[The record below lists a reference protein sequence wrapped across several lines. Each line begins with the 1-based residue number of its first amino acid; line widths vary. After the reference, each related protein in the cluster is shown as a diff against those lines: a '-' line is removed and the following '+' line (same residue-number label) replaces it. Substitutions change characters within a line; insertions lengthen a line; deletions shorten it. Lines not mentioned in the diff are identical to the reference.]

1 MFTLRRLTII
11 TFLCLLP
18 NAFGQRAD
26 ALTFVYGG
34 NREAKLISNDNSTT
48 IQSWSAVAGS
58 YSAHISDSGS
68 VWYTSGGGFGGGW
81 GWGGMGGGDCSVLGA
96 GYENI
101 LEVDWNG
108 NTIRTITKEQLG
120 GGNPH
125 HAITLTE
132 NGTVLAVVAERYNNA
147 CGERLVEYDPKQNK
161 VIWAWHTND
170 HEGTNNPRKL
180 KRGSDSND
188 PYHINNI
195 DLNVHTNLITFSSH
209 NVFEIFVIDRSIDST
224 TAKGSAGDLLWRMGN
239 PANYGVS
246 GKQHIN
252 GAAHSSRWVKKG
264 VPGEGN
270 IIFLANQSPVN
281 SNYATGYEVIPK
293 YSLGSNGEWEYE
305 IIFSGTNNN
314 TQFMNSGGIDKVYN
328 GNYVI
333 TYPNENYTAYE
344 YDYTKG
350 ATQDKTMP
358 VATWS
363 SVGQNG
369 AHRYP
374 VCGGRLLAGVKANDQ
389 EAIALNNQACANY
402 NYSSSSSITE
412 LSSSNLDE
420 FSSSSTFMSIS
431 PTINQSNIL
440 VHVNKNHIT
449 LNNLTS
455 NASINVMDLHGVVK
469 YSGVIQNDQLEI
481 NASSWKS
488 GTYFIHIEKSN
499 QIIYRQVIRV
509 YN

>member
-1 MFTLRRLTII
+1 MHTLRRLMII
-11 TFLCLLP
+11 SFLCLLP

-68 VWYTSGGGFGGGW
+68 VWYTSGGGFFGGFPGS
-81 GWGGMGGGDCSVLGA
+81 GGGDCSVFGA

-132 NGTVLAVVAERYNNA
+132 NGTILAVVAERYNNA

-195 DLNVHTNLITFSSH
+195 DLNVHTNQITFTSH
-209 NVFEIFVIDRSIDST
+209 NVFEVFVIDRSIDST
-224 TAKGSAGDLLWRMGN
+224 TAKGTAGDLLWRMGN
-239 PANYGVS
+239 PGNYGVS

-252 GAAHSSRWVKKG
+252 GAAHSARWVKKG

-305 IIFSGTNNN
+305 IVFSGTNNN
-314 TQFMNSGGIDKVYN
+314 SQFMNSGGIDKVYN

-350 ATQDKTMP
+350 ATQDKSMT

-374 VCGGRLLAGVKANDQ
+374 VCGGRLLAGVKANDP

-402 NYSSSSSITE
+402 NYSSSSSVVE
-412 LSSSNLDE
+412 LSSSSTIE
-420 FSSSSTFMSIS
+420 WPSSSSTFMSIS
-431 PTINQSNIL
+431 ATINQSNIL
-440 VHVNKNHIT
+440 VLVNKNHIT

-455 NASINVMDLHGVVK
+455 NARINVMDLHGVVK
-469 YSGVIQNDQLEI
+469 YSGVIQNNQLEI